1 MCAAT
6 ITLVSLGPAGAQV
19 DPAITQLASDL
30 AAVRHELEA
39 TNARIVDI
47 RDQSAVMQ
55 TRIVELTAQI
65 EEFRAQVAITEAE
78 IQTLEANRQ
87 AILEVVRSRAARVY
101 IERDPASPF
110 DEQLLDS
117 PMKLA
122 RRQQL
127 AGAVARRDE
136 HTRQQLQQTT
146 DQLTKVRA
154 DLADQRDALEG
165 QESDL
170 RFQQRALGDL
180 QSQLQ
185 SEQSRL
191 EAQAKDVQ
199 GRLQAAIAA
208 GIIRAGG
215 VSLMGETTLSA
226 AQMASWWR
234 AQRYTPNPNLTV
246 SIDDLA
252 QMYFEEGTAEGVR
265 GDVAFAQAVL
275 ETGGF
280 RSAPGN
286 NFAGMGWCD
295 TCSTGRVFPTARDGV
310 RAQIQ
315 HLRNYGDQLSRASQL
330 AHPASVHWYAPSS
343 LSQAVANQNFD
354 TFFAKGWAVT
364 WNQMGHGNWATDP
377 NYSDKVMKIY
387 AGMVASASTQ

>member
-1 MCAAT
+1 VVALA
-6 ITLVSLGPAGAQV
+6 PAGAQV
-19 DPAITQLASDL
+19 DPAVSQLSNDLASVRADL
-30 AAVRHELEA
+30 AT
-39 TNARIVDI
+39 TNARIIDI
-47 RDQSAVMQ
+47 RDQTALIQ
-55 TRIVELTAQI
+55 TRIVDLTAHI
-65 EEFRAQVAITEAE
+65 EEFRGQIATTEAQ
-78 IQTLEANRQ
+78 IATLEANRQ

-101 IERDPASPF
+101 VERDPASPF
-110 DEQLLDS
+110 DSKLLNS

-127 AGAVARRDE
+127 AGAIARHDE
-136 HTRQQLQQTT
+136 NTRQQLQQTT
-146 DQLTKVRA
+146 DELSAVRT
-154 DLADQRDALEG
+154 DLASQREALEG

-170 RFQQRALGDL
+170 QTQQRNLADL

-185 SEQSRL
+185 SEQARL
-191 EAQAKDVQ
+191 ETQAKDVQ
-199 GRLQAAIAA
+199 ARLQAAIAA

-215 VSLMGETTLSA
+215 VSLMGPTNLSA
-226 AQMASWWR
+226 SQMASWWR
-234 AQRYTPNPNLTV
+234 AQHYSPNLTV
-246 SIDDLA
+246 SIDELA
-252 QMYFEEGTAEGVR
+252 QMYVDEGTAEGVR

-275 ETGGF
+275 ETAGF
-280 RSAPGN
+280 HSAPGN

-295 TCSTGRVFPTARDGV
+295 SCSTGRVFPTARDGV

-330 AHPASVHWYAPSS
+330 AHPASVYWYAPSS
-343 LSQAVANQNFD
+343 LSQAVADQNFD

-387 AGMVASASTQ
+387 AGMVAYASSQ

>member
-1 MCAAT
+1 MT
-6 ITLVSLGPAGAQV
+6 QLSNDLAQV
-19 DPAITQLASDL
+19 RADL
-30 AAVRHELEA
+30 AT
-39 TNARIVDI
+39 TNAHIVDI
-47 RDQSAVMQ
+47 RDQTAILQ
-55 TRIVELTAQI
+55 TRIVEITAHI
-65 EEFRAQVAITEAE
+65 EEFRTQIATTEAE
-78 IQTLEANRQ
+78 IQTLEASRQ
-87 AILEVVRSRAARVY
+87 AILQVVRSRAARVY
-101 IERDPASPF
+101 VERDPASPF
-110 DEQLLDS
+110 DQKLLNS

-136 HTRQQLQQTT
+136 NTRQQLQQTT
-146 DQLTKVRA
+146 DQLAQVRS
-154 DLADQRDALEG
+154 DLASQRDALEG

-170 RFQQRALGDL
+170 QLQQRTLADL

-185 SEQSRL
+185 SEQARL
-191 EAQAKDVQ
+191 ETQAKDVQ
-199 GRLQAAIAA
+199 ARLQAAIAL

-215 VSLMGETTLSA
+215 VSLMGPTQLSA
-226 AQMASWWR
+226 TQMASWWR
-234 AQRYTPNPNLTV
+234 AQHYTANLTV
-246 SIDDLA
+246 SIDELA
-252 QMYFEEGTAEGVR
+252 QMYVDEGTAEGVR
-265 GDVAFAQAVL
+265 GDAAFAQAVL

-295 TCSTGRVFPTARDGV
+295 SCSTGRVFPTARDGV

-330 AHPASVHWYAPSS
+330 AHPASVYWYAPSS
-343 LSQAVANQNFD
+343 LSQAVADQNFD
-354 TFFAKGWAVT
+354 TFFAKGWALT

-387 AGMVASASTQ
+387 ASMVAFASSQ